1 MNTKEGM
8 TEIKPSPED
17 LCFTPALELRNMIRN
32 KLVSPVEVVTTF
44 LNRIEKIN
52 PIINAY
58 CTVVPEFALESARAA
73 EAALM
78 RGDQI
83 GLLHGI
89 PVSIK
94 DVTLTRGIRTTFG
107 SRLYE
112 NHIPSSDALIVERLK
127 KAGAIILGKTNC
139 PEFAA
144 GASTFN
150 QVFGITRNPWDTSC
164 NSGGSSGGAAAAV
177 AAGLCPLAEGND
189 LGGSLRI
196 PASFCGVVG
205 LRSSP
210 GRVPWYPRE
219 LAWDN
224 LEIEGGITR
233 TVADA
238 ALMLDVVS
246 GPDDRNPISLPHE
259 GREFLQATKNP
270 TAKDLRIA
278 WSDNLNITP
287 VDSEVLTTARP
298 AIDVFLALGGEVVED
313 TPDFSDAREIAFV
326 LRGLRY
332 VSLYKYQFDDP
343 EFKRL
348 VNPLVMGNIEQ
359 GMNLSIRD
367 IANAERQRS
376 ELWNR
381 VNSFFDHYDLLVTPT
396 VAIPPFPAE
405 TLYPTEINGMPM
417 ENYVEWI
424 MLTYAITLT
433 GLPAISLPCGWTQK
447 GLPVGIQIV
456 GRRLSEWTLLQAA
469 SAYELAA
476 PWKDKRPPLR

>member
-1 MNTKEGM
+1 MKTMAKKIDN
-8 TEIKPSPED
+8 PED
-17 LCFTPALELRNMIRN
+17 LCFTPATELRELIRN
-32 KLVSPVEVVTTF
+32 KFVSPIEVVTTF

-58 CTVVPEFALESARAA
+58 CTVVHEFALESARSA
-73 EAALM
+73 ETALM
-78 RGDQI
+78 RGNQI

-94 DVTLTRGIRTTFG
+94 DVTVTKGIRTTFG

-127 KAGAIILGKTNC
+127 QAGAIILGKTNC

-224 LEIEGGITR
+224 LEIEGGITL

-270 TAKDLRIA
+270 AVKDLRIA

-287 VDSEVLTTARP
+287 VDDEVLKTARP

-332 VSLYKYQFDDP
+332 VSLYKDRFDDP

-348 VNPLVMGNIEQ
+348 VNPLVMGNIEE
-359 GMNLSIRD
+359 GMSLSIRD

-381 VNSFFDHYDLLVTPT
+381 VNSFFDYYDLLVTPT

-405 TLYPTEINGMPM
+405 TLYPMEINGKPM
-417 ENYVEWI
+417 ENYVDWI

-469 SAYELAA
+469 SAYELVA
-476 PWKDKRPPLR
+476 PWTDKRPPLG

>member
-1 MNTKEGM
+1 MNTKEIM
-8 TEIKPSPED
+8 TEIKSSPED
-17 LCFTPALELRNMIRN
+17 LCFTPATELRKLIRN

-44 LNRIEKIN
+44 LHRIEKIN

-94 DVTLTRGIRTTFG
+94 DVTVTKGIRTTFG

-127 KAGAIILGKTNC
+127 EAGAIILGKTNC
-139 PEFAA
+139 SEFAA

-150 QVFGITRNPWDTSC
+150 QVFGITRNPWDISC

-177 AAGLCPLAEGND
+177 AAGLGPLAEGND
-189 LGGSLRI
+189 LGGSIRI

-219 LAWDN
+219 TVWDT
-224 LEIEGGITR
+224 LEVEGGITR
-233 TVADA
+233 TVGDA
-238 ALMLDVVS
+238 ALMLDVIS

-259 GREFLQATKNP
+259 AREFLQATKNP
-270 TAKDLRIA
+270 TVKDLRIA

-287 VDSEVLTTARP
+287 VDSEILTTARS
-298 AIDVFLALGGEVVED
+298 AIDVFHALGGEVVED
-313 TPDFSDAREIAFV
+313 APDFTNARETAFV

-332 VSLYKYQFDDP
+332 VSLYKDRYNDP
-343 EFKRL
+343 KFKRL
-348 VNPLVMGNIEQ
+348 VNPLVIKNIEQ
-359 GMNLSIRD
+359 GLKLSIRD
-367 IANAERQRS
+367 VANAVQQRS

-381 VNSFFDHYDLLVTPT
+381 VNIFFDHYDLLVTPT
-396 VAIPPFPAE
+396 VAIPPFPAD
-405 TLYPTEINGMPM
+405 TIYPTEINGNPM

-424 MLTYAITLT
+424 LLTYAITLT

-456 GRRLSEWTLLQAA
+456 GRRLSEWRLLQAA

-476 PWKDKRPPLR
+476 PWKDKRPSLR